1 MLATTADEVDTKN
14 AQVCLITPLGGKKK
28 VSEPRLEIGQWD
40 HTNVARDMV
49 ARMEPS
55 NKR

>member
-1 MLATTADEVDTKN
+1 MLATMADEVDTKN
-14 AQVCLITPLGGKKK
+14 AHVCLITPLSGKK
-28 VSEPRLEIGQWD
+28 VSEPRLEIGWRD
-40 HTNVARDMV
+40 LTNVARDMV